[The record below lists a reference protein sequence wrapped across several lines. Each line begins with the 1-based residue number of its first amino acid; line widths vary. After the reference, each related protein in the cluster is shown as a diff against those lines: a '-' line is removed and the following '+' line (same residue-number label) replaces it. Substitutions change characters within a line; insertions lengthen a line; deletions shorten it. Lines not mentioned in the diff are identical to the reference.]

1 MMKRK
6 VINMNRVSKDH
17 VIYAMSKD
25 NQPVLSVEVGAQVI
39 FETCDCFEDQIKS
52 PDTPFSELDW
62 NRINPA
68 TGPVFVKGAQ
78 PGDILAVRIDKIN
91 LSSQAV
97 MVTGPNMGVIG
108 DQLGENVVRILPVHD
123 NKAQFSKDVEIQL
136 NPMIGVIGTAPAGEA
151 ISCGTPDLHGG
162 NMDCKL
168 IKEGSTLFL
177 PVNVAGALFALGDLH
192 AAMGD
197 GEVAVCGAEIAGE
210 VTVTLSVIKDKK
222 WPLPMIHTDT
232 HVYTL
237 ASEVKLDD
245 AANTATRNMVNLLEQ
260 ESGISKHEAIAIM
273 SLAGNLQ
280 VCQVVDPKKT
290 IRFEMPKSILSK
302 LKVSL

>member
-1 MMKRK
+1 
-6 VINMNRVSKDH
+6 MNRVSKDH

-25 NQPVLSVEVGAQVI
+25 NQPVITVEAGSQVV
-39 FETCDCFEDQIKS
+39 FETCDCFEDQIK
-52 PDTPFSELDW
+52 TANTHFSELDW

-68 TGPVFVKGAQ
+68 TGPVFVKGAER
-78 PGDILAVRIDKIN
+78 GDILAVRIDKIDHN
-91 LSSQAV
+91 SQAV

-108 DQLGENVVRILPVHD
+108 DQLGENVVRIIPVQGG
-123 NKAQFSKDVEIQL
+123 KAQFSKEIEVPL

-222 WPLPMIHTDT
+222 WPLPMIETDT

-237 ASEVKLDD
+237 ASEVQLDD
-245 AANTATRNMVNLLEQ
+245 AASTATRNMVNLLEQ
-260 ESGISKHEAIAIM
+260 ESGISKHEAIALM
-273 SLAGNLQ
+273 SLVGNIQ